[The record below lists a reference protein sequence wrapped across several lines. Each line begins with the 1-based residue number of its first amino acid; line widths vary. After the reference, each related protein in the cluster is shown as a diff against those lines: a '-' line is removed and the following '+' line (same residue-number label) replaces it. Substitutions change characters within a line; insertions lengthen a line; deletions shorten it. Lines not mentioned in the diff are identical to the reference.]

1 MTAHRS
7 VNISHSK
14 VKNTGVLFEILV
26 RQITSD
32 TLEGRPDSAA
42 LNMLKKYFNA
52 NRELG
57 KELQLYQAVF
67 NAPRLSESRA
77 LQYLDM
83 VIKQR
88 KKLDERKLAAEKY
101 EFIKE
106 VKNYYDLE
114 EFLSCKIPSY
124 KLHASIYKTFITEA
138 KFGGNTVLNIQD
150 VASARF
156 TLIEHLI
163 GTGRKTVKK
172 EETVLLEEFKNQT
185 EDLRLLTYKIM
196 IDRFNEKYENLN
208 DKQKSLLREYIND
221 VSGTNT
227 LVNYIVTEV
236 PTLCNSIQRKSSRL
250 NDRVMQIKINEVISQ
265 LSNIGKNR
273 GIKDNEITALMIAYQ
288 IAKELN

>member
-1 MTAHRS
+1 MRGIT
-7 VNISHSK
+7 VSHSK

-32 TLEGRPDSAA
+32 TLEGRQHSEA
-42 LNMLKKYFNA
+42 LDLLKKYFNA
-52 NRELG
+52 NRQLG
-57 KELQLYQAVF
+57 KELQLYQAIL
-67 NAPRLSESRA
+67 NAPRLTEGRA

-83 VIKQR
+83 IIKQR
-88 KKLDERKLAAEKY
+88 KKLDEKKLAVEKY
-101 EFIKE
+101 ELIKE
-106 VKNYYDLE
+106 IKNCYNIE
-114 EFLSCKIPSY
+114 EFLSCKISSY

-138 KFGGNTVLNIQD
+138 KYGGDAILNIQD

-163 GTGRKTVKK
+163 GTGRKGNKNK
-172 EETVLLEEFKNQT
+172 ESALLEQFKNQT

-227 LVNYIVTEV
+227 LVNYISEEV
-236 PTLCNSIQRKSSRL
+236 PALRNSIKKKSARL
-250 NDRVMQIKINEVISQ
+250 TDRVMQIKINEVISQ
-265 LSNIGKNR
+265 LSIIGNNR
-273 GIKDNEITALMIAYQ
+273 TVKDNEVTALMIAYQ
-288 IAKELN
+288 IDKELDNE

>member
-1 MTAHRS
+1 MRGIT
-7 VNISHSK
+7 VNHNKI
-14 VKNTGVLFEILV
+14 KNTGVLFEILV

-32 TLEGRPDSAA
+32 ILEGRTDSAA
-42 LNMLKKYFNA
+42 LNILKKYFGA

-57 KELQLYQAVF
+57 KELQLYQVIF
-67 NAPRLSESRA
+67 NAPNLNESRA
-77 LQYLDM
+77 LQYLNM
-83 VIKQR
+83 IIKQR

-101 EFIKE
+101 ELIKE
-106 VKNYYDLE
+106 IKNYYDLE
-114 EFLSCKIPSY
+114 KFLSCKIPSY
-124 KLHASIYKTFITEA
+124 KLYASIYKTFMAEA
-138 KFGGNTVLNIQD
+138 KFGGDAILNIQD

-163 GTGRKTVKK
+163 GTGRKNAKK
-172 EETVLLEEFKNQT
+172 EESALLEEFKNQT

-196 IDRFNEKYENLN
+196 IDRFNEKYQDLN

-221 VSGTNT
+221 VSGNNT
-227 LVNYIVTEV
+227 LKNYIVKEV
-236 PTLCNSIQRKSSRL
+236 PTLRDSIQRKSNRL

-288 IAKELN
+288 IEKELDNE

>member
-1 MTAHRS
+1 MRGIT
-7 VNISHSK
+7 VNHSK
-14 VKNTGVLFEILV
+14 TKNTGILFEILV

-32 TLEGRPDSAA
+32 TLEGRSDSVA
-42 LNMLKKYFNA
+42 LNLLQKYFNT

-57 KELQLYQAVF
+57 RELQLYQAVF
-67 NAPRLSESRA
+67 NAPRLNESRA

-83 VIKQR
+83 LIKQR
-88 KKLDERKLAAEKY
+88 KKLDERKLAVEKY

-106 VKNYYDLE
+106 VKQHYNLE

-124 KLHASIYKTFITEA
+124 KLHASIYKTFVTEA
-138 KFGGNTVLNIQD
+138 RYGGDSIMNIQD

-156 TLIEHLI
+156 TLIEHFI
-163 GTGRKTVKK
+163 GTGRKTSKK
-172 EETVLLEEFKNQT
+172 DELVLIEEFKNQT

-196 IDRFNEKYENLN
+196 IDRFNEKYEDLN

-227 LVNYIVTEV
+227 LMNYIASEV
-236 PTLCNSIQRKSSRL
+236 PALCHSIQKKSHRL
-250 NDRVMQIKINEVISQ
+250 TDRVMQIKINEVVSQ

-273 GIKDNEITALMIAYQ
+273 GVKDNEITALMIGYQ
-288 IAKELN
+288 IDKELNNE

>member
-1 MTAHRS
+1 MRGIT
-7 VNISHSK
+7 VNHSK

-32 TLEGRPDSAA
+32 TLEGRPDSSA
-42 LNMLKKYFNA
+42 LNILKKYFNA

-57 KELQLYQAVF
+57 KELQLYQAIF
-67 NAPRLSESRA
+67 NAPNLNESRA

-83 VIKQR
+83 IIKQR

-101 EFIKE
+101 ELIKE

-124 KLHASIYKTFITEA
+124 KLHASIYKTFMTEA
-138 KFGGNTVLNIQD
+138 KFGGDTIMNIQD

-163 GTGRKTVKK
+163 GTGRKNAKK
-172 EETVLLEEFKNQT
+172 EESVLLEEFKNQT

-196 IDRFNEKYENLN
+196 IDRFNEKYEDLN

-227 LVNYIVTEV
+227 LANYIAQEV
-236 PTLCNSIQRKSSRL
+236 PALRNSIQKKSNRL

-265 LSNIGKNR
+265 LSNVGKNR
-273 GIKDNEITALMIAYQ
+273 GVKDNEITALMIAYQ
-288 IAKELN
+288 IDKELDNE